1 MKATLTPMHGDARG
15 PAATLAPDHD
25 GGFASLGGRLMP
37 APGRDGGNWVHF
49 AFSPRYSAWQVSS
62 GPDVDLRVAGEA
74 VRGAKLLTS
83 GEVIS
88 VDGALYRMDYE
99 CEPPVLDGHPV
110 GSIPLD
116 ARPELLVGR
125 AADRQPGK
133 LELDPHVLTISREHF
148 KILRQ
153 PDGTFLENRSDF
165 GTEINS
171 RLIQN
176 RQKLVFGD
184 RIKVGEYIFQFEGD
198 QLRRIDHSYSG
209 SVYGAGLSVVVK
221 DRSTGAPL
229 RILDDVTVGAKQG
242 DFVGILGGSG
252 QGKST
257 LLTALCGLRHPSE
270 GTALIGG
277 RSSTTLNAE
286 KPGAI
291 GYVPQDDIV
300 HLELTVESALYYSS
314 LLRLKLAREER
325 MGLID
330 RTLELLALTEHRKKR
345 VYQLSGGQR
354 KRVSIAIE
362 LLSKPEV
369 LFLDEPSSG
378 LDPSTENS
386 LMELLQTLALNNLT
400 VICTTHVLQ
409 NAFLF
414 DRLWYLHAG
423 KLIFS
428 GNASAA
434 RGFFLETGSQATAS
448 HGASSIMP
456 QGQLERIYSTV
467 LNGKLDAGQWQQRF
481 HACDAGQVEARFV
494 ESVASSATQPE
505 EMKSMAQ
512 PSVLVKFAALC
523 ARQASLLVA
532 SRLNLL
538 FLASQ
543 VVIIGLL
550 VAWVSDDFAFRN
562 FLGIIAAMWFGC
574 SNGAQEIVK
583 DSAILARERLC
594 GLGAN
599 TYALS
604 KTAFQGILAGA
615 QALVLF
621 IIINLCGSMF
631 HPGEFDAEHFALR
644 YSERNHPVIADER
657 PREDDADDWMP
668 VEDLAE
674 SDTDLAMAGGDS
686 APEPE
691 LEVVTEVPGPVLLWL
706 AKVFE
711 LKENLLD
718 SGPKP
723 LTMSDGSPVLGE
735 DLVQVTLPGAS
746 VGNVLISTIG
756 LRVLSYL
763 CAALIGV
770 AMGLAI
776 SAMVQ
781 TPIQAVM
788 WVPLLL
794 IPQILFGGF
803 VINLPEMPR
812 SVRKTAPF
820 FPSFACQRLADV
832 SYLYGRETPSLTNK
846 TKTPQFLTTD
856 GQKDEMEWEEGGR
869 TLTQSFEKVSDVN
882 LAWQNLLVEPTLL
895 GQHKHHRTP
904 GARLGTYDYPES
916 VSTRRDVV
924 FDKGTSFL
932 SLHAA
937 LRPLITLLVCAL
949 LCYAIIV
956 LNLWKRKSI

>member
-1 MKATLTPMHGDARG
+1 MKASITPIQSDSSVPAAILTPERNGEF
-15 PAATLAPDHD
+15 T
-25 GGFASLGGRLMP
+25 ASGGRLAP
-37 APGRDGGNWVHF
+37 AAGRDGEGWVHF
-49 AFSPRYSAWQVSS
+49 SFSPRYTAWQVSS
-62 GPDVDLRVAGEA
+62 GSAVNLRVAGEM
-74 VRGAKLLTS
+74 VRGSKLLTN
-83 GEVIS
+83 GETLS
-88 VDGALYRMDYE
+88 VDGVLYRVQYE

-110 GSIPLD
+110 GIIPLD
-116 ARPELLVGR
+116 ARPELVVGR
-125 AADRQPGK
+125 AAERQPGK
-133 LELDPHVLTISREHF
+133 LDLDPHVLSISREHF

-153 PDGTFLENRSDF
+153 ADGTFLENCSDF

-184 RIKVGEYIFQFEGD
+184 RIKVGEYIFQYEGD
-198 QLRRIDHSYSG
+198 RLRRIDHSFSG
-209 SVYGAGLSVVVK
+209 SVYGTGLSVVVK
-221 DRSTGAPL
+221 DRSTGSPL
-229 RILDDVTVGAKQG
+229 RILDEVTVGAEQG

-257 LLTALCGLRHPSE
+257 LLTVLCGLRHPSA
-270 GTALIGG
+270 GNALIGG
-277 RSSTTLNAE
+277 RPSSRLNAE
-286 KPGAI
+286 APGAI

-300 HLELTVESALYYSS
+300 HLELTVQSALYFSS

-325 MGLID
+325 IGLID
-330 RTLELLALTEHRKKR
+330 RTLELLALTEHRNKR

-386 LMELLQTLALNNLT
+386 LMELLQSLALNNLT

-414 DRLWYLHAG
+414 DRLWYLHSG

-428 GNASAA
+428 GDAAAA
-434 RGFFLETGSQATAS
+434 REFFLESGTQMTAS

-456 QGQLERIYSTV
+456 KGQLERIYSTV
-467 LNGKLDAGQWQQRF
+467 LSGKRDAGEWQQRF
-481 HACDAGQVEARFV
+481 LASDAGQLEARFV
-494 ESVASSATQPE
+494 YGVAASAAKPE
-505 EMKSMAQ
+505 EMKTMSQ
-512 PSVLVKFAALC
+512 PSVLVKFATLC
-523 ARQASLLVA
+523 ARQTALLAA

-583 DSAILARERLC
+583 ESAILARERLC

-604 KTAFQGILAGA
+604 KTMFQGVLAGA
-615 QALVLF
+615 QALLLF
-621 IIINLCGSMF
+621 LIVNICGSMF
-631 HPGEFDAEHFALR
+631 HPSEFDPEHFALR
-644 YSERNHPVIADER
+644 YAERNHPVIADER
-657 PREDDADDWMP
+657 PRDDADSWLP
-668 VEDLAE
+668 VEDSGEEVPDFAAE
-674 SDTDLAMAGGDS
+674 SDTPDAQ
-686 APEPE
+686 PEPE
-691 LEVVTEVPGPVLLWL
+691 VIIDVPSATLLWL

-711 LKENLLD
+711 LRENILD

-723 LTMSDGSPVLGE
+723 LSMSDGSPILGE
-735 DLVQVTLPGAS
+735 DRIQVTLPGAS
-746 VGNVLISTIG
+746 VGNVLASTIG

-763 CAALIGV
+763 CAALVGV

-803 VINLPEMPR
+803 VINLPEMPA

-856 GQKDEMEWEEGGR
+856 GQKEEMEWDEGGR
-869 TLTQSFEKVSDVN
+869 TLTQSFEKLSDAN
-882 LAWQNLLVEPTLL
+882 IAWQNLLVEPALL
-895 GQHKHHRTP
+895 GQHKHRRTP

-932 SLHAA
+932 SLGAA
-937 LRPLITLLVCAL
+937 LRPLLTLLICCL

-956 LNLWKRKSI
+956 INLWKRKSI

>member
-1 MKATLTPMHGDARG
+1 MKATLTPMQADARG
-15 PAATLAPDHD
+15 PAAVLLPDHES
-25 GGFASLGGRLMP
+25 GFVSLGGRLMP
-37 APGRDGGNWVHF
+37 APASDGGNWVRF
-49 AFSPRYSAWQVSS
+49 TFSPRYSAWQVSS

-74 VRGAKLLTS
+74 VRGSKLLTS
-83 GEVIS
+83 GETLT
-88 VDGALYRMDYE
+88 VDGSIYRVDYE

-110 GSIPLD
+110 GSIPLEG
-116 ARPELLVGR
+116 RPELVVGR

-153 PDGTFLENRSDF
+153 ADGTFLENRSDF

-171 RLIQN
+171 RVIQGG
-176 RQKLVFGD
+176 QKLVFGD

-198 QLRRIDHSYSG
+198 QLRRIDHSDSG
-209 SVYGAGLSVVVK
+209 SVYGRDLTVVVK
-221 DRSTGAPL
+221 DRGTGQPK
-229 RILDDVTVGAKQG
+229 RILNEVTVGAKQG

-257 LLTALCGLRHPSE
+257 LLTALCGLRHATS
-270 GTALIGG
+270 GNALIGG

-300 HLELTVESALYYSS
+300 HLELTVESALYFSS
-314 LLRLKLAREER
+314 LLRLKLARSER

-330 RTLELLALTEHRKKR
+330 RTLEILALTEHRRKR
-345 VYQLSGGQR
+345 IYQLSGGQR

-378 LDPSTENS
+378 LDPSTENA
-386 LMELLQTLALNNLT
+386 LMELLQALTLNNLT

-414 DRLWYLHAG
+414 DRLWYLHSG

-428 GNASAA
+428 GDAAAA
-434 RGFFLETGSQATAS
+434 RAFFLEGGTQMTAS
-448 HGASSIMP
+448 HAASSITP
-456 QGQLERIYSTV
+456 RGQLERIYSTV
-467 LNGKLDAGQWQQRF
+467 LNGKLDADEWQRRF
-481 HACDAGQVEARFV
+481 QASDAGQVEARFV
-494 ESVASSATQPE
+494 ESVAASAAKPE

-512 PSVLVKFAALC
+512 PSALVKFAALC
-523 ARQASLLVA
+523 SRQAALLLA
-532 SRLNLL
+532 SPLNLL

-604 KTAFQGILAGA
+604 KTVFQAVLAGA

-621 IIINLCGSMF
+621 VIINFFGSMF
-631 HPGEFDAEHFALR
+631 HPADFDPEHFAVR
-644 YSERNHPVIADER
+644 YAERNHPVIADER
-657 PREDDADDWMP
+657 PVENEDDSWLPM
-668 VEDLAE
+668 EDMDEGATE
-674 SDTDLAMAGGDS
+674 EPMDVPDA

-691 LEVVTEVPGPVLLWL
+691 LEVITEVPGPMLLWL

-711 LKENLLD
+711 LKENILD

-723 LTMSDGSPVLGE
+723 LTMSDGSPVIGE

-746 VGNVLISTIG
+746 VSNVLVSTIG
-756 LRVLSYL
+756 LRILSYL

-776 SAMVQ
+776 SAVVQ

-882 LAWQNLLVEPTLL
+882 LAWQNLLVEPELL

-904 GARLGTYDYPES
+904 GARLGMYDYPES

-932 SLHAA
+932 SLHGAM
-937 LRPLITLLVCAL
+937 RPLITLVVCAV
-949 LCYAIIV
+949 LCYLIIV
-956 LNLWKRKSI
+956 INLWKRKSI